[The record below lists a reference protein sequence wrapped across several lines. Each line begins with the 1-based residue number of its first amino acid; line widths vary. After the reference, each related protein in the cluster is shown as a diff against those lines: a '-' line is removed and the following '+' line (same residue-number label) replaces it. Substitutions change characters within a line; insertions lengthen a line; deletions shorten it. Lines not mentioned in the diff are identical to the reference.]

1 MKVAGTRAWATA
13 VCATLAA
20 VLVGLSVVGCGY
32 GNNNYTNGVGC
43 GFAGNAV
50 PGPAPAAGSEFVFV
64 PNALCG
70 QGVANDV
77 MSVLVLNPANPANP
91 FSNGPV
97 PLVQTGNVPVWAV
110 VDPTNHFVYV
120 TNFADNTVSAFTLNT
135 ATGAIAVVPG
145 APFLA
150 GTGPA
155 AAAVDP
161 SGTFLYVANQGTS
174 TIAGSIS
181 GYKITPGTGV
191 LTPVPGSPFTTSPTP
206 LSPQQGIA
214 VTAGFVYVSNSNV
227 NNINTL
233 ANNVSAFSFDPGT
246 GALTQLA
253 TSPFTLAP
261 AINPQPESLAMDPA
275 GKFLFTANMTSNNV
289 SAFTVN
295 AGGSL
300 TQAAGSPF
308 SAIPPP
314 PPANLNLPLSSPRY
328 LTTDRT
334 GSFLYVVNVNNSN
347 STVTSYTVTPG
358 TGVLGEEFQSS
369 ATGNFPEGIAVDAA
383 NKFLMVANFDD
394 GTLSVYGINNANGNL
409 TAPST
414 VSSNAIIAG
423 PQMVATTH

>member
-1 MKVAGTRAWATA
+1 MRVNGTRAGVSAA
-13 VCATLAA
+13 CAALAA
-20 VLVGLSVVGCGY
+20 VLVGLGVAGCGF
-32 GNNNYTNGVGC
+32 GNNNVSGVGC
-43 GFAGNAV
+43 GFANNAV

-64 PNALCG
+64 PNALCAP
-70 QGVANDV
+70 GVANDV

-97 PLVQTGNVPVWAV
+97 PLVQTGNVPVWAT

-145 APFLA
+145 SPFLA

-161 SGTFLYVANQGTS
+161 SGTFLYVANEGTS
-174 TIAGSIS
+174 TIAGTIS
-181 GYKITPGTGV
+181 GYKINANGS
-191 LTPVPGSPFTTSPTP
+191 LTAVPGSPFTTATP

-227 NNINTL
+227 NNINFS
-233 ANNVSAFSFDPGT
+233 NSVSVFSFDPGT

-253 TSPFTLAP
+253 NSPFTLAP

-275 GKFLFTANMTSNNV
+275 GKFLFTANMTNNNV
-289 SAFTVN
+289 SGFTVN
-295 AGGSL
+295 ANGSL
-300 TQAAGSPF
+300 TQVTGSPF

-314 PPANLNLPLSSPRY
+314 PLANLNLPLNSPQY
-328 LTTDRT
+328 LVTDRT
-334 GSFLYVVNVNNSN
+334 GSFLYVVNVGNN
-347 STVTSYTVTPG
+347 TVTSYTITPG

>member
-1 MKVAGTRAWATA
+1 M
-13 VCATLAA
+13 LAA
-20 VLVGLSVVGCGY
+20 VLVGFGVTGCGY
-32 GNNNYTNGVGC
+32 GSNYTSSVGC
-43 GFAGNAV
+43 GFANTAA
-50 PGPAPAAGSEFVFV
+50 PGPAPAAGSEFLFV

-70 QGVANDV
+70 PGEANDV
-77 MSVLVLNPANPANP
+77 MSVLVLNPATGTFN
-91 FSNGPV
+91 NGPV
-97 PLVQTGNVPVWAV
+97 PLVQTGNVPVWAT

-120 TNFADNTVSAFTLNT
+120 TNIADNTVSAFTLNT
-135 ATGAIAVVPG
+135 ATGQVGVVPG
-145 APFLA
+145 SPFLA

-161 SGTFLYVANQGTS
+161 SGTFLYVANEGTS

-181 GYKITPGTGV
+181 GYKINSNGS
-191 LTPVPGSPFTTSPTP
+191 LTAVPGSPFTTIPTP

-214 VTAGFVYVSNSNV
+214 VTLPQGPGVFPGFVYVSNSNV
-227 NNINTL
+227 NNINFS
-233 ANNVSAFSFDPGT
+233 NSVSVFSFDDT

-275 GKFLFTANMTSNNV
+275 GKFLFTANMTNNNV
-289 SAFTVN
+289 SGFTVN
-295 AGGSL
+295 ANGSL
-300 TQAAGSPF
+300 NQVTGSPF

-314 PPANLNLPLSSPRY
+314 PLANLNLPLDSPQY
-328 LTTDRT
+328 LVTDRT
-334 GSFLYVVNVNNSN
+334 GSFLYVVNVGNN
-347 STVTSYTVTPG
+347 TVTSYTITPG

-414 VSSNAIIAG
+414 VSSSAIIAG